1 MTSSIPS
8 FRRIKGLLVCSIIRM
23 VAYLP
28 FSRAQKIGAAF
39 GLLMAIIP
47 SKLKR
52 TITIN
57 IELCFPNQTREER
70 VHLVKSILI
79 ETGKTALE
87 MAAFWTWNTSQLFP
101 LIKKV
106 SGEEAVRQALQAGQG
121 CIFLGPH
128 LGAWE
133 LVNLYLSPR
142 YDMVTLYRPPRLQ
155 ELDCIIRRAR
165 ERLGTTMMPTNPSG
179 VKALYKALL
188 NKKAVG
194 LLPDQDPGQGGGQ
207 FIPFFGIQ
215 TWTMSLVAKLAS
227 KSKAPVFFVYAE
239 RLPIGEGFHIHFVPA
254 SPSIHEEDPVVS
266 LSAMNSG
273 IEQCARAI
281 PSQYQWSYKRFKT
294 RPEGEDGFYH
304 QEEEDQDV

>member
-1 MTSSIPS
+1 MQPI
-8 FRRIKGLLVCSIIRM
+8 RKLKGLIVRGIIQ
-23 VAYLP
+23 AAACLP
-28 FSRAQKIGAAF
+28 FTSAQKIGAWL
-39 GLLMAIIP
+39 GRLMACVP
-47 SKLKR
+47 SKLKK
-52 TITIN
+52 TISVN
-57 IELCFPNQTREER
+57 IALCFPEQSREE
-70 VHLVKSILI
+70 HTDLVKKVLI

-87 MAAFWTWNTSQLFP
+87 MAAFWTWSTNQLFP

-106 SGEEAVRQALQAGQG
+106 TGEEALKQAIQEGHG

-142 YDMVTLYRPPRLQ
+142 YDMVTLYRPPRIK

-165 ERLGTTMMPTNPSG
+165 ERLGTSMMPTTPAG

-188 NKKAVG
+188 NKKVIG

-215 TWTMSLVAKLAS
+215 TWTMSLIAKLAG
-227 KSKAPVFFVYAE
+227 KSEAPVFFVYAE
-239 RLPIGEGFHIHFVPA
+239 RLPIGQGFHIHFVPA
-254 SPSIHEEDPVVS
+254 SQAIHDEDPVIS
-266 LSAMNSG
+266 LSAMNDG

-304 QEEEDQDV
+304 QEEDKDV